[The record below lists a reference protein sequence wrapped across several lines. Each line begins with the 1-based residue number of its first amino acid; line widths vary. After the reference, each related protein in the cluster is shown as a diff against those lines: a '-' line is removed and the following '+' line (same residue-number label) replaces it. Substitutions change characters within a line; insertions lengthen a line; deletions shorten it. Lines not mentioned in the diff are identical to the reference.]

1 MFDSLRL
8 DFLTKSCALPL
19 LSFTLR
25 FPSTWLTSRE
35 RNVIIHRENM
45 TREEGKRREKAKGR
59 RGAVNNRGMV
69 NSMIRQN
76 RHCVSQ
82 PSQGRARAKCGDS
95 D

>member
-8 DFLTKSCALPL
+8 DFLTKPCTLPL

-45 TREEGKRREKAKGR
+45 TRDEWNRKGEEEGESEGEKRSRK
-59 RGAVNNRGMV
+59 
-69 NSMIRQN
+69 Q
-76 RHCVSQ
+76 
-82 PSQGRARAKCGDS
+82 QGNGKQHD
-95 D
+95 